1 MSFKLIENKKF
12 TQRRLVSFTEC
23 TSFIQQYNAI
33 PWPKHEQETID
44 RDMITIC

>member
-23 TSFIQQYNAI
+23 ASFIQQYNAI